1 MATNLKAGFNKKE
14 FLERNLSGNRKKLY
28 TNLKRG
34 IWQSDNESCIE
45 TESLRFQ
52 TKEQVEEVENP

>member
-1 MATNLKAGFNKKE
+1 MATSLKAGWNKKE
-14 FLERNLSGNRKKLY
+14 FLERNLDGSRPKLY
-28 TNLKRG
+28 TILKRG

-52 TKEQVEEVENP
+52 TLAQVTEVENS